1 MCLQNEIS
9 QCFKIDIVEN
19 ILEESTQIESIYLPL
34 VIILVSFVVTVDEAL
49 IDEEDDCVRNIEVS
63 EKKVVQK

>member
-19 ILEESTQIESIYLPL
+19 ILGESTQIESIYLPL
-34 VIILVSFVVTVDEAL
+34 VIILVSFVVIVDEAL
-49 IDEEDDCVRNIEVS
+49 IDEEDDCVRNI
-63 EKKVVQK
+63 